1 MLDRALP
8 PTRTVDLAMRA
19 LPRETDEQLT
29 SRVLGYLRA
38 AWWRFLRPAER
49 EARLATLEALLKNG
63 LDTAKTAGQKSS
75 WFSALRDVAMSKDTV
90 AWLQRVWEQKEQVPG
105 LPLAEADYASLAQ
118 DLAVREVPGWSAI
131 LETQLARMQNP
142 DRKARFEFV
151 MPSLSADPAER
162 ERWFLRLTDVNNRRR
177 EPWVLEGLGNLHHP
191 LRAAS
196 STKYVTPSLKMLQEI
211 QQTGDI
217 FFPTR
222 WMNSTL
228 SGHSS
233 REVAKIVQQF
243 LDSLP
248 PCYPVR
254 LRNIILQAADDLF
267 RASR

>member
-1 MLDRALP
+1 
-8 PTRTVDLAMRA
+8 MRA
-19 LPRETDEQLT
+19 LPRETDEQMT
-29 SRVLGYLRA
+29 ARVLGYLRS

-49 EARLATLEALLKNG
+49 DARLAALESLLTTG

-75 WFSALRDVAMSKDTV
+75 WFSALRDVAMSRERV
-90 AWLQRVWEQKEQVPG
+90 AWLQRVWELKEQVPG
-105 LPLAEADYASLAQ
+105 LPLAEPDYASLAQ
-118 DLAVREVPGWSAI
+118 DLAVREVPGWSEI
-131 LETQLARMQNP
+131 LNTQLARMQNP
-142 DRKARFEFV
+142 DRKARLEFV

-162 ERWFLRLTDVNNRRR
+162 ERWFLRLSDVSNRRR

-196 STKYVTPSLKMLQEI
+196 SAKYVTPSLKMLQEI

-233 REVAKIVQQF
+233 REVAKMVRQF

-248 PCYPVR
+248 PDYPVR
-254 LRNIILQAADDLF
+254 LKNIILQTADDLF
-267 RASR
+267 RATR